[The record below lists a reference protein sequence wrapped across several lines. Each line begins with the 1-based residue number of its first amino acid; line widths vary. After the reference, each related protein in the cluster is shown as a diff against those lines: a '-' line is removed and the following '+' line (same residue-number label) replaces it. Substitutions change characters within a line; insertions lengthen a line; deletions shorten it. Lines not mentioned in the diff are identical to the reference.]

1 MPKGYYGSIV
11 GRSGLGNTKGIVVFP
26 GTVDA
31 GYTGIVGAI
40 LSNLSDDCYK
50 VEIGNRI
57 AQIII
62 RKCCN
67 INFIECNPLDF
78 EQYCHTER
86 GNDGF
91 GSSSGF

>member
-1 MPKGYYGSIV
+1 M
-11 GRSGLGNTKGIVVFP
+11 L
-26 GTVDA
+26 
-31 GYTGIVGAI
+31 AI
-40 LSNLSDDCYK
+40 GVLSALFNLSDDYYK

-62 RKCCN
+62 RKCCDVD
-67 INFIECNPLDF
+67 FIECNPLDF

-86 GNDGF
+86 GTDGF